1 MQCMP
6 AHDAVIL
13 LLVNPTK
20 QTSKGTSRH
29 SRPLANLTTI
39 RIQQKIVGSTN

>member
-1 MQCMP
+1 MQCML
-6 AHDAVIL
+6 ARDVVIL

-29 SRPLANLTTI
+29 SRPLADLTTI
-39 RIQQKIVGSTN
+39 RIQQKIEGSTN